1 MTGGYTAK
9 SIRMDFFV
17 AYDWSD
23 LLLDLV
29 KKINYLYF
37 NDFLMSIIDYFY
49 VNSIIHSVR
58 HHYRSFMRRLA

>member
-37 NDFLMSIIDYFY
+37 NDFLMSIIGYFY
-49 VNSIIHSVR
+49 VNSIIHSV
-58 HHYRSFMRRLA
+58 